1 MKIIN
6 RLILLSALALFL
18 PPWSTAWS
26 RPTAGDVVCDKCVHT
41 SDIAIGAITTD
52 RIKNGAITNAHISDG
67 TITAEKLTPGAV
79 FNNTIIIR
87 SDLSDPVG
95 NCEKLN
101 AALGQFADT
110 NTEPALIKLE
120 PGVYDCR
127 NGGETNVIMKSFVD
141 IEGSGQG
148 VTLIQ
153 GDADEDNEGVV
164 QLAANSEL
172 RFLTAEN
179 VNADGTHALFAP
191 QFGRVSNV
199 TLIAGGHPQFSE
211 TIDCGLISPGNVAMN
226 QSSPA
231 LVVSQSTIRS
241 AVDQAEVFCRGGV
254 VFVATELDTVVN
266 RDRNI
271 CHGSFDG
278 AFAAL
283 TNDCQLP
290 VPPSGP

>member
-6 RLILLSALALFL
+6 LWILLSVLALFL
-18 PPWSTAWS
+18 VPWSTAWS
-26 RPTAGDVVCDKCVHT
+26 RPPARDVVCDKCVHT
-41 SDIAIGAITTD
+41 SDIAIRAITID
-52 RIKNGAITNAHISDG
+52 RIKNGAV
-67 TITAEKLTPGAV
+67 TADKLAPGAV

-101 AALGQFADT
+101 TALGQFADN
-110 NTEPALIKLE
+110 NTDPALIKLE

-127 NGGETNVIMKSFVD
+127 NGGETSVVMKPFVD

-148 VTLIQ
+148 VTLIL
-153 GDADEDNEGVV
+153 GDANEDNKGVV

-179 VNADGTHALFAP
+179 VNADLGTHALFAP

-199 TLIAGGHPQFSE
+199 TLIAGGHPQFRE
-211 TIDCGLISPGNVAMN
+211 TIDCGHVVETGEPIN
-226 QSSPA
+226 QSVPA
-231 LVVSQSTIRS
+231 LVVSQSIVRS
-241 AVDQAEVFCRGGV
+241 ADDRAEVFCRGGV
-254 VFVATELDTVVN
+254 VFVSTQVDTGAN

-290 VPPSGP
+290 VRPGPP